1 MNAFIAIPLLVQ
13 VVAAGVLAAGIVVLA
28 GPRTIAALAAWGQR
42 QRIREDAPARHQAKT
57 GTPTMGGLLLISAIA
72 AAALLVAG
80 LDRRVL
86 FGLAVMGA
94 FGAVG
99 LLDDLLAIQHSR
111 NLGFRARERLA
122 MQIILGLA
130 LGYLAARQSWLGT
143 EIIAPWVGP
152 LDLGWGYV
160 IFAALLYVGFTNAV
174 NLSDGLD
181 GLAAGLVA
189 VAAFGLVVVAL
200 TALLPSAAVL
210 GAAVVGACAGFL
222 KHNAHPARIF
232 MGDVGSNAL
241 GGVLAAL
248 AIITKS
254 EIAFLFIGGVFVA
267 EAASVM
273 MQVAYFKLTG
283 GRRIFRMSPLHHH
296 FELVGWSEPVIV
308 RRFYLAGWV
317 CLLIGLLVAGW

>member
-1 MNAFIAIPLLVQ
+1 MNAFQAMPAWVQ
-13 VVAAGVLAAGIVVLA
+13 VIAAGGLAAVIVVLA
-28 GPRTIAALAAWGQR
+28 SPRTIAALAAWGQR
-42 QRIREDAPARHQAKT
+42 QRIREDAPSRHQTKA
-57 GTPTMGGLLLISAIA
+57 GTPTMGGLLLIFAIA

-80 LDRRVL
+80 TDRTVL

-99 LLDDLLAIQHSR
+99 LLDDLLAMKHNR

-122 MQIILGLA
+122 MQIALGLA
-130 LGYLAARQSWLGT
+130 LGYLAARNPWLGT
-143 EIIAPWVGP
+143 EINVPGVGP
-152 LDLGWGYV
+152 LDLEWGYV

-210 GAAVVGACAGFL
+210 GAAVAGACAGFL
-222 KHNAHPARIF
+222 RYNAHPARIF

-241 GGVLAAL
+241 GGALAAL
-248 AIITKS
+248 AIVTKS
-254 EIAFLFIGGVFVA
+254 EIALLLIGGVFVA

-273 MQVAYFKLTG
+273 LQVAYFKLTG

-296 FELVGWSEPVIV
+296 FELVGWPEPVIV
-308 RRFYLAGWV
+308 RRFYLAGCV
-317 CLLIGLLVAGW
+317 CLVLGLLVAV

>member
-1 MNAFIAIPLLVQ
+1 MTAFVAIPLLVQ
-13 VVAAGVLAAGIVVLA
+13 VIAAAALAAGIVVLA

-42 QRIREDAPARHQAKT
+42 QCIREEAPARHRAKA
-57 GTPTMGGLLLISAIA
+57 GTPTMGGLLLLGSIA

-80 LDRRVL
+80 PDRRVL
-86 FGLAVMGA
+86 FGLAIMGA

-99 LLDDLLAIQHSR
+99 LLDDLLAAQHNR

-122 MQIILGLA
+122 MQIVLGLA

-143 EIIAPWVGP
+143 EIIVPWLGP

-189 VAAFGLVVVAL
+189 VAALGLAVVAL
-200 TALLPSAAVL
+200 TAVLPSAAVL
-210 GAAVVGACAGFL
+210 GAAVAGACVGFL
-222 KHNAHPARIF
+222 KYNAHPARIF

-248 AIITKS
+248 AILTKS

-273 MQVAYFKLTG
+273 LQVAYFKLTG

-296 FELVGWSEPVIV
+296 FELVGWPEPVIV
-308 RRFYLAGWV
+308 RRFYMAGGV
-317 CLLIGLLVAGW
+317 CLLIGLLVAG

>member
-1 MNAFIAIPLLVQ
+1 MNAFPAIPLLIQ
-13 VVAAGVLAAGIVVLA
+13 VVAAGALAAGIVVLA

-42 QRIREDAPARHQAKT
+42 QRIREDAPARHQLKT
-57 GTPTMGGLLLISAIA
+57 GTPTLGGLLLISAIA

-80 LDRRVL
+80 PDRRVL

-99 LLDDLLAIQHSR
+99 LLDDLLATQHNR

-143 EIIAPWVGP
+143 EIIVPWVGP

-210 GAAVVGACAGFL
+210 GAATAGACAGFL
-222 KHNAHPARIF
+222 KHNAYPARIF

-248 AIITKS
+248 AIMTKS

-267 EAASVM
+267 EAASIIL
-273 MQVAYFKLTG
+273 QVAYFKLTG

-308 RRFYLAGWV
+308 RRFHLAGWV
-317 CLLIGLLVAGW
+317 CLLIGLLVAG

>member
-13 VVAAGVLAAGIVVLA
+13 VIAAGALAAGIVVLA
-28 GPRTIAALAAWGQR
+28 GPRTIVALAARGQR
-42 QRIREDAPARHQAKT
+42 QRIREDAPARHQLKT
-57 GTPTMGGLLLISAIA
+57 GTPTMGGLLLMAAIA

-86 FGLAVMGA
+86 FGIAVMGV

-99 LLDDLLAIQHSR
+99 LLDDLLKTQHNR

-143 EIIAPWVGP
+143 EIIVPWVGP

-200 TALLPSAAVL
+200 TALLSSASVL
-210 GAAVVGACAGFL
+210 GAAVAGACVGFL
-222 KHNAHPARIF
+222 KYNAHPARII

-254 EIAFLFIGGVFVA
+254 EIALLFIGGVFVA

-273 MQVAYFKLTG
+273 LQVAYFKLTG

-296 FELVGWSEPVIV
+296 FELVGWPEPVIV

-317 CLLIGLLVAGW
+317 CLLIGLLVAG